1 MHLVKTITVLP
12 LAFICHWA
20 NADLGF
26 FGEVHGHHY
35 RQKES
40 VDLDPYSL
48 DFDFLHEG
56 DDSPKTPPYTNSGT
70 DLSSSSPYKPPALIG
85 QFKTNDYSPYKDQ
98 GSFKPSAPSGPSGFE
113 NLYPKG
119 KINNFEYKKPE
130 IHSPS
135 PVYDQYKES
144 TPIYHKSP
152 TTYGSSKP
160 AIFNPTS
167 FGQGKDYEGDVKS
180 HISGG
185 YEGEIKSHP
194 SGGYEEPKANYDD
207 YESED
212 YSSSYSPPP
221 PNYQREK
228 NLNIMYLLLIIM
240 IMEEI
245 SRTLLMTPSVIRITM
260 IILIM
265 ALPIKVEKTMIPM
278 MIIMILSALSTIRLS
293 ESLDFHSNVRYFETL
308 HASQFNHNIVK
319 RGTSPSNHKYNKIRE
334 VDFKALVEID
344 DDNNERML
352 RIDHENFYDGRVF
365 GEVKS
370 RATVHMEKG
379 MITAKIETPE
389 DTYHI
394 EPSWRHLKDT
404 DEQTMIAY
412 RESDVNFSWNLPDSK
427 TGFVPQKVCDF
438 IKENGTAP
446 GKVLMSGPKEA
457 LGGKSRHK
465 RQTSEYLTIL
475 RQTRCPLLLVAD
487 YRFFKE
493 MGGGNSKTTVNYLI
507 SLIDRVHKIYEE
519 TVWIDKLDTQGFS
532 GMGFIIKKIVVHRNP
547 TAVRDKEVH
556 YNMERTSW
564 DVRNLLEVFSRE
576 FTHKDFCL
584 AHLFT
589 DIKFEGGIL
598 GLAYVGSPRRN
609 SVGGI
614 CTPEYFKNGY
624 TLYLNSGLSSS
635 RNHYGQRVITR
646 EADLVTAHEFG
657 HNWGSEHDP
666 DIKECSPSA
675 SHGGSYLMYTYS
687 VSGYDVNNK
696 KFSPCS
702 LRFIRKVLLAKSG
715 RCFTEPEESFCGISE
730 LKETRSAMQDY
741 LALRIEMIVV
751 MKIRGDV
758 CRHPNY
764 ATCEQ
769 RATCDGKAATCP
781 LSLPMEDGIKCVEEG
796 ECRNGK
802 CVPFCETKD
811 LQSSLLFWIPVSCL
825 ISWIDRRRA
834 EKDQKEWEWRR
845 QDELIHP
852 EDRRKII
859 HIRVPRRNLHLASS
873 AM

>member
-1 MHLVKTITVLP
+1 MGLLSLYLVK
-12 LAFICHWA
+12 
-20 NADLGF
+20 
-26 FGEVHGHHY
+26 
-35 RQKES
+35 
-40 VDLDPYSL
+40 
-48 DFDFLHEG
+48 
-56 DDSPKTPPYTNSGT
+56 
-70 DLSSSSPYKPPALIG
+70 
-85 QFKTNDYSPYKDQ
+85 
-98 GSFKPSAPSGPSGFE
+98 
-113 NLYPKG
+113 
-119 KINNFEYKKPE
+119 
-130 IHSPS
+130 
-135 PVYDQYKES
+135 
-144 TPIYHKSP
+144 
-152 TTYGSSKP
+152 
-160 AIFNPTS
+160 
-167 FGQGKDYEGDVKS
+167 
-180 HISGG
+180 
-185 YEGEIKSHP
+185 
-194 SGGYEEPKANYDD
+194 
-207 YESED
+207 
-212 YSSSYSPPP
+212 
-221 PNYQREK
+221 
-228 NLNIMYLLLIIM
+228 
-240 IMEEI
+240 
-245 SRTLLMTPSVIRITM
+245 
-260 IILIM
+260 
-265 ALPIKVEKTMIPM
+265 
-278 MIIMILSALSTIRLS
+278 ILSALSTIRLS

-334 VDFKALVEID
+334 VDFKALGRDFRLILSPKKGLLHSKFKAVEID

-370 RATVHMEKG
+370 RATVHMEEG

-446 GKVLMSGPKEA
+446 GFEDEAHEKDDSNDDPVEKVLMSGPKEA

-687 VSGYDVNNK
+687 VSGYDV
-696 KFSPCS
+696 
-702 LRFIRKVLLAKSG
+702 LLAKSG
-715 RCFTEPEESFCGISE
+715 RCFTEPEESFCGNLRVEGDEECDAGLLGSE
-730 LKETRSAMQDY
+730 DRDDCCDENCKLMEHAKCSD
-741 LALRIEMIVV
+741 
-751 MKIRGDV
+751 KNSPCCFNCDFSKRGDV

-811 LQSSLLFWIPVSCL
+811 LQSCMCDTPENACKRCCRTNLNSSCFVMTPENRVPDGTPCIHGFCNKGVCERTMQDVIVRIWDFFEDFNVSTVLRFLKDNLVGTIVLLSLLFWIPVSCL